1 MHAVSSFV
9 GRANNEDSRSL
20 HSRVSCCWRFRARGR
35 KERQLPARQCARLS
49 DKIKAETS
57 TPRPHFVALTP
68 GQFHFAAGIYVGNPG
83 TPEGMPPGD
92 GAILI
97 TRDGSKDGT
106 IVWTRGKNACAP
118 IKVPEP
124 IMKLLNAI
132 KTGVG
137 ESADDDSKDE
147 LKL

>member
-1 MHAVSSFV
+1 MKIALALAASLAVGGSALAAE
-9 GRANNEDSRSL
+9 RAPTP
-20 HSRVSCCWRFRARGR
+20 RA
-35 KERQLPARQCARLS
+35 PVCAPL
-49 DKIKAETS
+49 DKIKADFDAKT
-57 TPRPHFVALTP
+57 HFVALTP
-68 GQFHFAAGIYVGNPG
+68 GQFHFAAGLYVGNPN

-97 TRDGSKDGT
+97 THDGSKSGT
-106 IVWTRGKNACAP
+106 IAWTRGKNVCSP
-118 IKVPEP
+118 ITLPEP